1 MSNVLSVTA
10 PIYLLILVGY
20 VAVWLEWMVATDLRV
35 LGRFVAQFC
44 VPALLFRALSRQPF
58 AEVLHGDYVA
68 VYAGGSLVALAT
80 VTVFARF
87 VRGRSMSLAALQGL
101 GSSGSNSSFVG
112 YPIVEQLIGP
122 TAGVALAMCTLVE
135 NLIVMP
141 LALAMADSEGGGGRP
156 RDALMAALRGL
167 VRNPMILAILAG
179 LALSASGLHLPSV
192 LDRTVAI
199 AAAAAPPTALFVIGG
214 SLVGLRLAGIRGD
227 LALVTFGKLAFHP
240 LCVLGFMLV
249 LNRLRLCV
257 EALNIPSA
265 QGDMRFTISA
275 GVARHLPGQ
284 TVADTVAR
292 ADQALYRAK
301 AGGRNRVESA
311 SEDDTPTD
319 GRTPQSTI
327 PRVGSPAIAQPRP
340 HSPVAPDGNLT
351 ADEGHEEVDLR
362 QEPVDRIRSP

>member
-20 VAVWLEWMVATDLRV
+20 VAVWLGWMVPTDLRV

-80 VTVFARF
+80 VTLFARF
-87 VRGRSMSLAALQGL
+87 VRGRPMSLAALQGL

-122 TAGVALAMCTLVE
+122 TAGV
-135 NLIVMP
+135 
-141 LALAMADSEGGGGRP
+141 ALAMADSEGGGGRP

-249 LNRLRLCV
+249 LPIRDPALRAAAVLFAAMPMLSIYPVLAQKHGHERFCAA
-257 EALNIPSA
+257 ALLAATVVS
-265 QGDMRFTISA
+265 FVSISA
-275 GVARHLPGQ
+275 LIGI
-284 TVADTVAR
+284 
-292 ADQALYRAK
+292 
-301 AGGRNRVESA
+301 
-311 SEDDTPTD
+311 
-319 GRTPQSTI
+319 I
-327 PRVGSPAIAQPRP
+327 PVWQGTR
-340 HSPVAPDGNLT
+340 
-351 ADEGHEEVDLR
+351 
-362 QEPVDRIRSP
+362 

>member
-10 PIYLLILVGY
+10 PIYLLILAGY
-20 VAVWLEWMVATDLRV
+20 VAVWLEWMVPTDLRV

-80 VTVFARF
+80 VTLFARF
-87 VRGRSMSLAALQGL
+87 VRGRPMSLAALQGL

-192 LDRTVAI
+192 LDRTVEI

-249 LNRLRLCV
+249 LPIRDPALRAAAVLFAAMPMLSIYPVLAQKHGHERFCAA
-257 EALNIPSA
+257 ALLAATVVS
-265 QGDMRFTISA
+265 FVSISA
-275 GVARHLPGQ
+275 LIGI
-284 TVADTVAR
+284 
-292 ADQALYRAK
+292 
-301 AGGRNRVESA
+301 
-311 SEDDTPTD
+311 
-319 GRTPQSTI
+319 I
-327 PRVGSPAIAQPRP
+327 PVWQGTR
-340 HSPVAPDGNLT
+340 
-351 ADEGHEEVDLR
+351 
-362 QEPVDRIRSP
+362 